1 MDYLKVAKYLLLVSS
16 RCELGPD
23 AVVRVVMRVEWP
35 LAFPANPEKLFAQ
48 KKKKN

>member
-1 MDYLKVAKYLLLVSS
+1 MDYLKVAKYLLLSS
-16 RCELGPD
+16 RCEPEPD
-23 AVVRVVMRVEWP
+23 AVVRVVMKVEWP